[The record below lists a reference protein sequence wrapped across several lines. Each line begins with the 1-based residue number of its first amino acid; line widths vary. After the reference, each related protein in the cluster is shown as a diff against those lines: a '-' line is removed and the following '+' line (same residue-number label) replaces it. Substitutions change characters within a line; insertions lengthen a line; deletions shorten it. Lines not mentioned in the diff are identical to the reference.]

1 MYRFFFAVVAC
12 LPTTTL
18 RADFSYQ
25 DTTQMT
31 GGSLVNALRM
41 LGPFARGSREATVS
55 THMIKGNRMASVTKD
70 RTTIL
75 DLDKETITTI
85 DTAKK
90 TYSVMTFAEMKQ
102 MMEDAKKKMEE
113 AQQKMKGQNPAASG
127 VQMNAKV
134 SSNATGQT
142 KTVQGLTAKEIVT
155 TITMEMQAAD
165 QPQQGQPAA
174 MTIVTDSW
182 LAIVPGYD
190 EVKAF
195 YMKAAA
201 KVGSMIGSSMP
212 QIGMMRAD
220 VSKGLEESA
229 KELAKLD
236 GVPVETVTK
245 MSSAGGPSAGG
256 GSSGASS
263 DGSAAQN
270 QSNAPNSPAAA
281 LGRLAGIGGLGGF
294 GRNRK
299 KTDDQQQAPPDQPQQ
314 QSGSSST
321 SLIETTTQMN
331 SFSSAPIDGSKFEV
345 PAGFKQVQSD
355 LRRGIQ

>member
-1 MYRFFFAVVAC
+1 MYRFFFAAVVC
-12 LPTTTL
+12 LSSTTL

-25 DTTQMT
+25 ETTQMT
-31 GGSLVNALRM
+31 GGALVNTLRM
-41 LGPFARGSREATVS
+41 LGPFARESREPTVS
-55 THMIKGNRMASVTKD
+55 THLIKGNRMASMTKD

-102 MMEDAKKKMEE
+102 MMEDARKKMEE
-113 AQQKMKGQNPAASG
+113 AQQKMKGQNPSASG
-127 VQMNAKV
+127 IQMNAKV

-142 KTVQGLTAKEIVT
+142 KTVQGLAAKEIVT

-182 LAIVPGYD
+182 LAPVPGYD

-195 YMKAAA
+195 YL
-201 KVGSMIGSSMP
+201 KVATKMGSMFGSSMP
-212 QIGMMRAD
+212 QMGMMRAD
-220 VSKGLEESA
+220 VSKGMEESA
-229 KELAKLD
+229 KALAKLD

-245 MSSAGGPSAGG
+245 MSSAGGPSDGG
-256 GSSGASS
+256 
-263 DGSAAQN
+263 AAQN
-270 QSNAPNSPAAA
+270 QQQSNAPNSPAAA

-299 KTDDQQQAPPDQPQQ
+299 KADEPQQAPPDQPQQ
-314 QSGSSST
+314 QSGSGSA
-321 SLIETTTQMN
+321 SLMETTTQMN

-345 PAGFKQVQSD
+345 PAGFKQVQPD
-355 LRRGIQ
+355 MRRGIQ